1 MTRGLGDELARR
13 RGVTGALACPRLGPQ
28 ERGLLDSARQL
39 GACAT
44 HLGQLAPALE
54 VREEL
59 VERAPRVSIA
69 GSPRDDRAVDLDR
82 LIQSTVIAIELA
94 CRAQRRACTIVL
106 CQLRDSFEALGR
118 LGPRAGAAIQPREPI
133 VMRELAGRE
142 RDHGLHRPDR
152 IECLIEVLVHIRELL
167 VERDRDLRSPFHRA
181 CLVGEQERERLPQA
195 LLRGERAQPA
205 PDLGISGRLP
215 HGRDARA
222 QGLHGIVLAE
232 IVDVCE
238 FCEVREVERL
248 DRLGRLR
255 GRQPRPRAR
264 AGIIG
269 GGGRWP
275 QEASGRVRLGFASDV
290 GHRVAHIKQG
300 AHHRTTTRI
309 QGPPTAPRPIG
320 LESVHTPGCDRG
332 LWPIRRVWGKLS
344 RCACPD
350 AARSSESPLHWRGE
364 RHRLMSHP
372 HAFHPLDPRT
382 AHQRVLWAAV
392 LGAITWLAA
401 PAELSLATRALLTW
415 DIAGLAL
422 LAIVAWIIIRA
433 DPAETRRRAAAHD
446 PGRTVVWLLVLG
458 ASALS
463 LFAAIIMIRQTKTL
477 PPIESRVLLGLS
489 VAAVALA
496 WLLSHAGFALRY
508 AHLFYRGGLTDEGGL
523 EIPGG
528 ESPDDL
534 DFAYF
539 AFTIGMCFQVS
550 DVTITSRVVRR
561 TVLAHA
567 MLSFA
572 YNTGI
577 LALAINVVI
586 AQLG

>member
-1 MTRGLGDELARR
+1 
-13 RGVTGALACPRLGPQ
+13 
-28 ERGLLDSARQL
+28 
-39 GACAT
+39 
-44 HLGQLAPALE
+44 
-54 VREEL
+54 
-59 VERAPRVSIA
+59 
-69 GSPRDDRAVDLDR
+69 
-82 LIQSTVIAIELA
+82 
-94 CRAQRRACTIVL
+94 
-106 CQLRDSFEALGR
+106 
-118 LGPRAGAAIQPREPI
+118 
-133 VMRELAGRE
+133 
-142 RDHGLHRPDR
+142 
-152 IECLIEVLVHIRELL
+152 
-167 VERDRDLRSPFHRA
+167 
-181 CLVGEQERERLPQA
+181 
-195 LLRGERAQPA
+195 
-205 PDLGISGRLP
+205 
-215 HGRDARA
+215 
-222 QGLHGIVLAE
+222 
-232 IVDVCE
+232 
-238 FCEVREVERL
+238 
-248 DRLGRLR
+248 
-255 GRQPRPRAR
+255 
-264 AGIIG
+264 
-269 GGGRWP
+269 
-275 QEASGRVRLGFASDV
+275 
-290 GHRVAHIKQG
+290 
-300 AHHRTTTRI
+300 
-309 QGPPTAPRPIG
+309 
-320 LESVHTPGCDRG
+320 
-332 LWPIRRVWGKLS
+332 
-344 RCACPD
+344 
-350 AARSSESPLHWRGE
+350 
-364 RHRLMSHP
+364 MSHP